1 MSLESFAKDRS
12 LLDRLNEDGYMSV
25 EFLLAYPSIMEL
37 HVSLQEIVDAIKS
50 STKLSLS
57 SDGSFVRLNIPVER
71 KTLIL
76 RDVHAEVTEKEIRE
90 LLSQFDVKQLKRE
103 VESIWFVVF
112 DNEDSALHALEALQ
126 SKSLGGQPVKV
137 RVKSEFYKKELL
149 RRIDQL
155 RPPHKMSCDAAPF
168 ESTAPK
174 RKMSSAAAPFVMPES
189 HIMWG
194 SFGLPNGVEWVHG
207 CVLMRSFGY
216 YYDPSYLKVPVVIT
230 TPAKKGY
237 SGSYTHYSNQEIY
250 SIVKACKDLSLP
262 PVGEDIRSLNI
273 VGTCWMRDL

>member
-76 RDVHAEVTEKEIRE
+76 RDVPAEVTEKEIRE

-126 SKSLGGQPVKV
+126 SKSLGGKPVKV

-273 VGTCWMRDL
+273 VGICWMCDL

>member
-1 MSLESFAKDRS
+1 
-12 LLDRLNEDGYMSV
+12 
-25 EFLLAYPSIMEL
+25 MEL

-57 SDGSFVRLNIPVER
+57 PDGSSVRLNIPVER

-76 RDVHAEVTEKEIRE
+76 RDVPAEVTEKEIRE

-103 VESIWFVVF
+103 VDSIWFVVF
-112 DNEDSALHALEALQ
+112 ESEDSALHALEALQ

-207 CVLMRSFGY
+207 RVLMRSFGY

-262 PVGEDIRSLNI
+262 PVGEDIRGLNI
-273 VGTCWMRDL
+273 VGVCWLCDL

>member
-1 MSLESFAKDRS
+1 MC
-12 LLDRLNEDGYMSV
+12 V

-76 RDVHAEVTEKEIRE
+76 RDVPAEVTEKEIRE